1 MTVQSPPAV
10 TNAPASERAPK
21 RFSARKLLRSY
32 TFRTI
37 MQGLITVWA
46 VMTFTFFLIRLMPGN
61 PAQIKIDEYIDR
73 YGISEEQA
81 RQQVATLFNF
91 DPNQPPLEQYIN
103 YLGDLVRGDLGSSLT
118 STETPVAQQ
127 ILRFL
132 PWTLFSVGLAL
143 LISFTLGVLIGLAM
157 AYWRGGVL
165 DNGMTVFASVI
176 YAIPDYIL
184 ALLLIMI
191 AGVQFKL
198 IPVGELYGGSTQGI
212 TPGFTVEY
220 ILDLLRHAFLPV
232 LTYVLATI
240 GGWML
245 TMKSSTIS
253 TLGEDYITVARAR
266 GLPERRLLTAY
277 IGRNAMLPLMTRL
290 AISIGFVVGGSAII
304 ETLFLY
310 PGLGRNLVLAIGL
323 RDYTTMQGIFLVI
336 AISVVVSN
344 ILADLLYGWLDPRVR
359 LSGDKGDE

>member
-1 MTVQSPPAV
+1 M
-10 TNAPASERAPK
+10 
-21 RFSARKLLRSY
+21 RKLIRSY
-32 TFRTI
+32 TFRTVV
-37 MQGLITVWA
+37 QGLITIWA

-61 PAQIKIDEYIDR
+61 PAQIKIDEYVDR
-73 YGISEEQA
+73 YGMSEDQA
-81 RQQVATLFNF
+81 RQQVAPLFNY
-91 DPNQPPLEQYIN
+91 DPDQPVFEQYVD
-103 YLGDLVRGDLGSSLT
+103 YLSDLVRFDLGRSLT
-118 STETPVAQQ
+118 STETPVAEQ

-143 LISFTLGVLIGLAM
+143 LVAFSLGVLVGLAM
-157 AYWRGGVL
+157 AYWRGGLL
-165 DNGMTVFASVI
+165 DNVMTVFASVI
-176 YAIPDYIL
+176 YAIPDYII
-184 ALLLIMI
+184 ALLLIMV
-191 AGVQFKL
+191 AGVQLKL

-212 TPGFTVEY
+212 EPGFTVEY
-220 ILDLLRHAFLPV
+220 ILDLLKHAFLPV
-232 LTYVLATI
+232 FTYVLATI

-277 IGRNAMLPLMTRL
+277 VGRNAMLPLMTRL

-359 LSGDKGDE
+359 LGGDKGTE